1 MRVWIGA
8 LLALLPAT
16 ASAAEAPARLVF
28 AAPPRAGE
36 EWPPRRLFNA
46 GLEAEERGNLV
57 MACQL
62 YLAARLSGRAAL
74 ADELYARG
82 AALRLVR
89 ILLGYDDDAAVA
101 AALLAAPA
109 TEGSDLAPVVK
120 GLIRRLERGSE
131 KNEKSLELLSGILL
145 SVRFQ
150 RSSGQVFLELEPDN
164 GERRIIVAESPVGPF
179 SAGQR
184 VKMLIQ
190 KLRGNANAGWRLLAL
205 AGDHADGW
213 QIIRVRGLPGSP
225 TPADGELLGERE
237 QMARRFLKPATPAA
251 TSNRAIPFL
260 VVQ

>member
-1 MRVWIGA
+1 MRVWIAA
-8 LLALLPAT
+8 LLALAPA
-16 ASAAEAPARLVF
+16 AAQAAEPAARLVF

-36 EWPPRRLFNA
+36 EWPPRRLFNS

-62 YLAARLSGRAAL
+62 YLASRLATRASL

-109 TEGSDLAPVVK
+109 AEGSDLAPVVR
-120 GLIRRLERGSE
+120 GLVRRLERGAE
-131 KNEKSLELLSGILL
+131 RNLELLSGTLL

-150 RSSGQVFLELEPDN
+150 RSSGQVFLELDPDG
-164 GERRIIVAESPVGPF
+164 GERRIIAAESPVGPF

-190 KLRGNANAGWRLLAL
+190 RLRGNANAGWRLLAL

-225 TPADGELLGERE
+225 APADGELLGERE
-237 QMARRFLKPATPAA
+237 QVAKRFLKPVTPVA